1 MLVDIDS
8 DMITVNNFFGHP
20 IKVISITMYGHNKLI
35 PAFSPYEIYY
45 YSDAILIKHL
55 PKESFKKIEE
65 MLLYSKQRVYFNK
78 TAIDRRIHDGS
89 GAGTTGTVAKT
100 ATTTMVIIL

>member
-35 PAFSPYEIYY
+35 PAFSPYEIY
-45 YSDAILIKHL
+45 
-55 PKESFKKIEE
+55 
-65 MLLYSKQRVYFNK
+65 
-78 TAIDRRIHDGS
+78 
-89 GAGTTGTVAKT
+89 
-100 ATTTMVIIL
+100 